1 MTNPVLRHPLALSL
15 CGIWHNLDF
24 SFELCSLSI
33 LRRRCQFISFL
44 LDHSFS
50 VSFNEIPSSS
60 CLQGEPSSI
69 FLYLIFSFSLSLSP
83 SLFPLSLSLSIRPW
97 QVVCHSSAS
106 YFSQQSLTQRN
117 LREFIHTHTH
127 THNMDQKTRLYMICI
142 TYNLRKCI
150 SSHKLNNLTCENDLQ
165 ILSPHLTF
173 SQYLCLI
180 FQCLLDFTI

>member
-1 MTNPVLRHPLALSL
+1 MTK
-15 CGIWHNLDF
+15 I
-24 SFELCSLSI
+24 LCSII
-33 LRRRCQFISFL
+33 LL
-44 LDHSFS
+44 
-50 VSFNEIPSSS
+50 
-60 CLQGEPSSI
+60 
-69 FLYLIFSFSLSLSP
+69 LSLSVAFGTIQISLSNFVHRQFSGDVV
-83 SLFPLSLSLSIRPW
+83 SLFPSSLIILFLSPLMRFLPPLAFRENPLQFFFILYFLSLFPFLLPSSLSLSLSIRPW